1 MALTL
6 ERMRADLAKTIH
18 EEPDSVGDHDNL
30 LDLGLDSMRLM
41 ELTLL
46 WRAAGTAAGFAEFAE
61 KTTLADW
68 WALVQAR
75 PAPPS
80 PDSTA

>member
-6 ERMRADLAKTIH
+6 ERMRADVAAKIH
-18 EEPDSVGDHDNL
+18 EEPDAVSDHENL
-30 LDLGLDSMRLM
+30 MDLGLDSMRLM

-46 WRAAGTAAGFAEFAE
+46 WRELGTAAGFAEFAE
-61 KTTLADW
+61 KSTLAEW

-75 PAPPS
+75 PKA
-80 PDSTA
+80 A